1 MITQLIYS
9 MTDRPVM
16 NHVVEIKDREI
27 NLYSYGSLV
36 CSLRD
41 ASQCDKIIVFGR
53 DYRYSRTTM
62 KYLVDFLRQNGFTD
76 LDSIKAVDDLIK
88 HDEVYGHTNVNGK
101 VVMAWVDD
109 TMY

>member
-1 MITQLIYS
+1 
-9 MTDRPVM
+9 
-16 NHVVEIKDREI
+16 
-27 NLYSYGSLV
+27 
-36 CSLRD
+36 
-41 ASQCDKIIVFGR
+41 
-53 DYRYSRTTM
+53 M

-88 HDEVYGHTNVNGK
+88 HDEVYGHTTVNGK

>member
-9 MTDRPVM
+9 KTDRPVM
-16 NHVVEIKDREI
+16 NHVVENKDREI

-41 ASQCDKIIVFGR
+41 TSQCDKIIVFGR

-62 KYLVDFLRQNGFTD
+62 KYLVDFLRQNDFTE
-76 LDSIKAVDDLIK
+76 LDSMADIDKMLK
-88 HDEVYGHTNVNGK
+88 HDEKYGHTTVNGK
-101 VVMAWVDD
+101 VVMSWVDD

>member
-1 MITQLIYS
+1 MITNLIYS
-9 MTDRPVM
+9 KTGRSVKD
-16 NHVVEIKDREI
+16 HVVETRDREI

-41 ASQCDKIIVFGR
+41 TSQCDKIIVFGR
-53 DYRYSRTTM
+53 DYHFSKTTA
-62 KYLVDFLRQNGFTD
+62 KYLVDFLKQNGFTD
-76 LDSIKAVDDLIK
+76 LDSMADIDKMLK

-101 VVMAWVDD
+101 VVMSWVDD

>member
-9 MTDRPVM
+9 KTDRAVN
-16 NHVVEIKDREI
+16 NHIVEIKDREI
-27 NLYSYGSLV
+27 NLYSYNSLV

-41 ASQCDKIIVFGR
+41 TSQCDKIIVFGR

-62 KYLVDFLRQNGFTD
+62 KYLVDFLRQNGFTE
-76 LDSIKAVDDLIK
+76 LDSMADVDKMLK
-88 HDEVYGHTNVNGK
+88 HDETYGHTTVNGK

>member
-9 MTDRPVM
+9 KTDRPVM
-16 NHVVEIKDREI
+16 NHVVETKDREI

-41 ASQCDKIIVFGR
+41 TSQCDKIIVFGR
-53 DYRYSRTTM
+53 DYRYSRTAM
-62 KYLVDFLRQNGFTD
+62 KYLVDFLRQNGFTE
-76 LDSIKAVDDLIK
+76 LDSMADVDKMLK

-101 VVMAWVDD
+101 VVMSWVDD